1 MAMLHRAIALVSSC
15 AFSGL
20 LACART
26 ADNDLGELL
35 VAGPAASSAPREQQV
50 ALPLMPRAAAPA
62 PARAELDSA
71 ELPLKTELVSEGAA
85 SETCV
90 KGWSSPGRG
99 SKLRKAALDMI
110 RGQRSERFVV
120 VDLRYFVGPEDAE
133 VVGPPREVER
143 WYVKAYSARQHSR
156 RQRWLVR
163 RASVGSG
170 IDAVA
175 PFDSTG
181 YGPGTWQRPDAVDE
195 SVTDPFQRPC
205 DRVGEKCMGLPRQV
219 LGCLRGT

>member
-1 MAMLHRAIALVSSC
+1 MAMLHRAVALVSSF
-15 AFSGL
+15 ALSGL
-20 LACART
+20 IACARRD
-26 ADNDLGELL
+26 DNESGELMIE
-35 VAGPAASSAPREQQV
+35 AQAAPSAPREQQV
-50 ALPLMPRAAAPA
+50 ALPLMPRAPAPEPPRTELDPAELQPKAAPA
-62 PARAELDSA
+62 G
-71 ELPLKTELVSEGAA
+71 EGAG

-99 SKLRKAALDMI
+99 SKLRKAVLDMI
-110 RGQRSERFVV
+110 RERPSERFVV
-120 VDLRYFVGPEDAE
+120 VDMRYFVGPEDAE

-143 WYVKAYSARQHSR
+143 WYVKAYSVARHSR

-181 YGPGTWQRPDAVDE
+181 YAPGIWHRPDAVDE

-205 DRVGEKCMGLPRQV
+205 DRVGEKCMGLPREV
-219 LGCLRGT
+219 LGCLHGL